1 MAGAQGPWLPLPP
14 LWLWCWVQVLLA
26 PPGLWP
32 ARAFNLHSDHPTIY
46 TGPHHS
52 YFGFAMDFFQGSK
65 GGMSVVVGAPRAN
78 TSQPGVVEAGAV
90 YLCPWAPGGTRCS
103 IIEFD
108 PKGDQA
114 ETNGL
119 LQLKTYKS
127 HQWFGASVSSWG
139 DNIVACAPLQH
150 WNVFE
155 DKAQATQTPVGTCFV
170 ATEGLSRFAEYSPC
184 RCQHMEAVYQKRGHC
199 LTPSPSV
206 PTAHS
211 AEGPHAGRSLP
222 TPLGPRFTL
231 GRPNPGIWLPRGPS
245 SSLPAE
251 EAGCGA
257 LTNEGRQR
265 CQLASRWPG
274 QMSGFLAQPGS
285 LAMPSED
292 HSQTPQGQPPNIP
305 QLPLPQERGT
315 NAALCPSPVNDKRY
329 CELGF
334 SATITHAGRLV
345 LGAPGG
351 YYFVGL
357 IYSVNLSAVVSHV
370 PGSALL
376 WSVAPEQVTEDMY
389 NEYDDAYRGL
399 LRWPWGS
406 SHGPRLRQCFLAPE
420 GPCPTRLPSSL
431 PDSISTFS
439 VDKSTSLG
447 CYPIY
452 YTPPSL
458 PEHPCPWLPADAGA
472 GSEPAVDARST
483 DTVRCRP
490 EGAEVWQAAECQ
502 PFREGEASGF
512 LVLAQ
517 SDLSR
522 SLLLAPGDR
531 ALPFVLGVPGQRLS
545 SLCPGGS
552 RVTLFSSRG
561 YVVGIPTENGCGEVE
576 IFMLGSLWCW
586 YRAIQSEQDVQ
597 ATPPSH
603 TPHPWLANLIAK
615 ERRHQITGKDDILVG
630 APLYMVSR
638 SDHKLYEVGR
648 VYLYLQHRGPH
659 PYRHPAQTM
668 TGTEVFGRFGTA
680 IAPAGDLDQDGYVD
694 VAVGAPFAGSGRV
707 LIFRGC
713 SEGLRT
719 PASQVLESPFP
730 GRAAFGFSV
739 RGATDIDA
747 NGYPDVL
754 VGAFG
759 ASKVAVYRAQPVVVA
774 SSQLLVP
781 DVLNP
786 EEKACAVDRT
796 PVSCFTIQAVVRA
809 IKGKSLR
816 ENKAGR
822 RLCSGRL
829 KPKIGAK
836 GRSCTTPGRPGL
848 ELQLS
853 RRSPEARISNS
864 LPAALTLAAGTAES
878 WDWAA
883 LGQHG
888 VPEQTRIVLDCGED
902 NVCVPELQLA
912 AHTPVSQ
919 LFIGAENVVH
929 ILADATNVGEGAF
942 EAELRLQL
950 PHDAHYQKATSNVQ
964 GLEKLIC
971 NLKKEN
977 ETRVVICE
985 LGNPMKNGTKI
996 TVDMALSISNLEDA
1010 GDTIEFQ
1017 LQLWS
1022 KNSHSPHS
1030 NMERVQI
1037 PIKAAA
1043 RLDLRGNSL
1052 PATMVLPVV
1061 GWELAEGSR
1070 RLEDH
1075 GPKVEHV
1082 YQLHNQGPGTVSQAE
1097 LWVEFPNKFQG
1108 DFLLYMVELSTEGR
1122 INCSSPTGLNPL
1134 GLEGQ
1139 KPTAS
1144 PGHNMSYQLV
1154 HRRERREAD
1163 KAEAGPGTLRDPT
1176 LVNCSSQSCV
1186 AVLCKVEML
1195 ERDQRAMVTVHS
1207 ILWMQSVWKRPHD
1220 QFIIQSQA
1228 WFNVSAMP
1236 YRIQPEVL
1244 PSGHATAH
1252 TEVVRVSP
1260 DAEKEIPTWWVVL
1273 AVLAGLL
1280 LLALFICA
1288 LWKMGFF
1295 KRTRPPMDDQEE
1307 LTSDETREPCTGKGQ

>member
-1 MAGAQGPWLPLPP
+1 MAGAQGLWLPLPP

-26 PPGLWP
+26 PPGPWP
-32 ARAFNLHSDHPTIY
+32 VRAFNLHSDRPTIY
-46 TGPHHS
+46 AGPNHS

-65 GGMSVVVGAPRAN
+65 GSMSVVVGAPRAN

-90 YLCPWAPGGTRCS
+90 YLCPWAPGGTPCS

-114 ETNGL
+114 QSMGF
-119 LQLKTYKS
+119 LQVKTYKS
-127 HQWFGASVSSWG
+127 HQWFGASVSSWDG
-139 DNIVACAPLQH
+139 NVVACAPLQH
-150 WNVFE
+150 WNAFDGE
-155 DKAQATQTPVGTCFV
+155 AQATQTPVGTCFV
-170 ATEGLSRFAEYSPC
+170 ATDGLSRFAEYAPC
-184 RCQHMEAVYQKRGHC
+184 RCHHMDAIYENR
-199 LTPSPSV
+199 
-206 PTAHS
+206 
-211 AEGPHAGRSLP
+211 R
-222 TPLGPRFTL
+222 
-231 GRPNPGIWLPRGPS
+231 
-245 SSLPAE
+245 
-251 EAGCGA
+251 
-257 LTNEGRQR
+257 
-265 CQLASRWPG
+265 
-274 QMSGFLAQPGS
+274 
-285 LAMPSED
+285 
-292 HSQTPQGQPPNIP
+292 NI
-305 QLPLPQERGT
+305 
-315 NAALCPSPVNDKRY
+315 NDKRY
-329 CELGF
+329 CEVGF

-357 IYSVNLSAVVSHV
+357 IYSVNLSAVVSQV
-370 PGSALL
+370 PSSALL

-389 NEYDDAYRGL
+389 MDYDDAYRGYSVAVGEFDGD
-399 LRWPWGS
+399 P
-406 SHGPRLRQCFLAPE
+406 ATPE
-420 GPCPTRLPSSL
+420 
-431 PDSISTFS
+431 
-439 VDKSTSLG
+439 
-447 CYPIY
+447 
-452 YTPPSL
+452 
-458 PEHPCPWLPADAGA
+458 
-472 GSEPAVDARST
+472 
-483 DTVRCRP
+483 
-490 EGAEVWQAAECQ
+490 
-502 PFREGEASGF
+502 
-512 LVLAQ
+512 
-517 SDLSR
+517 
-522 SLLLAPGDR
+522 
-531 ALPFVLGVPGQRLS
+531 
-545 SLCPGGS
+545 
-552 RVTLFSSRG
+552 
-561 YVVGIPTENGCGEVE
+561 YVVGVPNKSMTLGVVE
-576 IFMLGSLWCW
+576 IFSARKSLVLVQS
-586 YRAIQSEQDVQ
+586 IQSEQVASYFGHTVAVADV
-597 ATPPSH
+597 
-603 TPHPWLANLIAK
+603 NGD
-615 ERRHQITGKDDILVG
+615 GKDDILVG
-630 APLYMVSR
+630 APLYMEHR
-638 SDHKLYEVGR
+638 SDRKLYEVGCI
-648 VYLYLQHRGPH
+648 YLYLQHRGPH
-659 PYRHPAQTM
+659 PYRHPWQTM
-668 TGTEVFGRFGTA
+668 TGTEVYGRFGTA

-694 VAVGAPFAGSGRV
+694 VAVGAPFVGSGRV
-707 LIFRGC
+707 LIFRGY

-786 EEKACAVDRT
+786 EEKTCTAHRT
-796 PVSCFTIQAVVRA
+796 LVSCFPIQLCVG
-809 IKGKSLR
+809 IKGKSLPER
-816 ENKAGR
+816 I
-822 RLCSGRL
+822 RLAADLQLDRL
-829 KPKIGAK
+829 KPTS
-836 GRSCTTPGRPGL
+836 GRRVWELQTHQAGLRL

-853 RRSPEARISNS
+853 REAPLTCQNLTAYLRDEADFKDKLSPIVVS
-864 LPAALTLAAGTAES
+864 LALSLAAG
-878 WDWAA
+878 
-883 LGQHG
+883 LGTEELGLVLYGQT
-888 VPEQTRIVLDCGED
+888 VVQEQTRIVLDCGED
-902 NVCVPELQLA
+902 NVCIPKLQLA
-912 AHTPVSQ
+912 AHTPVAQ

-929 ILADATNVGEGAF
+929 ILADATNAGEGAF

-950 PHDAHYQKATSNVQ
+950 PRDAHYQKATSNVQ

-985 LGNPMKNGTKI
+985 LGNPMKSGTKI
-996 TVDMALSISNLEDA
+996 AVDVALSISNLEDA

-1022 KNSHSPHS
+1022 KNSRSPHS
-1030 NMERVQI
+1030 NVERVQI
-1037 PIKAAA
+1037 PIKVAAL
-1043 RLDLRGNSL
+1043 LDLRGNSL
-1052 PATMVLPVV
+1052 PATMVLPVA
-1061 GWELAEGSR
+1061 GWELVEGSR

-1075 GPKVEHV
+1075 GPRVEHV

-1097 LWVEFPNKFQG
+1097 LRVEFPNQFQG
-1108 DFLLYMVELSTEGR
+1108 DFLLYMMELNTEGR

-1134 GLEGQ
+1134 ELEGQ

-1144 PGHNMSYQLV
+1144 PGHNMSDQPA

-1163 KAEAGPGTLRDPT
+1163 KAEAGPATLREPT
-1176 LVNCSSQSCV
+1176 LVNCSSQPCV

-1207 ILWMQSVWKRPHD
+1207 VLWMQSVRKRPHD

-1236 YRIQPEVL
+1236 YRIQPELL

-1307 LTSDETREPCTGKGQ
+1307 LTSDETGEPCTGKGQ

>member
-1 MAGAQGPWLPLPP
+1 MAGAQGLWLPLPP

-26 PPGLWP
+26 PPGPWP

-46 TGPHHS
+46 TGPNHS
-52 YFGFAMDFFQGSK
+52 YFGFAMDFFQGRK
-65 GGMSVVVGAPRAN
+65 GNMSVVVGAPRAN

-90 YLCPWAPGGTRCS
+90 FLCPWAPSGTHCS
-103 IIEFD
+103 IIQFD
-108 PKGDQA
+108 PKGDQT
-114 ETNGL
+114 ETKGF

-139 DNIVACAPLQH
+139 GNIVACAPRQH
-150 WNVFE
+150 WNAFE
-155 DKAQATQTPVGTCFV
+155 GAAQATQTPVGTCFV
-170 ATEGLSRFAEYSPC
+170 ATEGLSHFAEYTPC
-184 RCQHMEAVYQKRGHC
+184 RCQHMEATYQ
-199 LTPSPSV
+199 
-206 PTAHS
+206 
-211 AEGPHAGRSLP
+211 
-222 TPLGPRFTL
+222 
-231 GRPNPGIWLPRGPS
+231 
-245 SSLPAE
+245 
-251 EAGCGA
+251 
-257 LTNEGRQR
+257 QR
-265 CQLASRWPG
+265 NYA
-274 QMSGFLAQPGS
+274 
-285 LAMPSED
+285 
-292 HSQTPQGQPPNIP
+292 
-305 QLPLPQERGT
+305 
-315 NAALCPSPVNDKRY
+315 NDKRY
-329 CELGF
+329 CQVGF
-334 SATITHAGRLV
+334 SASITHAGRLV

-357 IYSVNLSAVVSHV
+357 IYSVNLSAVVSHA
-370 PGSALL
+370 PHGALL

-389 NEYDDAYRGL
+389 EEYDDAYRGYSVAAGEFDGD
-399 LRWPWGS
+399 P
-406 SHGPRLRQCFLAPE
+406 ATPE
-420 GPCPTRLPSSL
+420 
-431 PDSISTFS
+431 
-439 VDKSTSLG
+439 
-447 CYPIY
+447 
-452 YTPPSL
+452 
-458 PEHPCPWLPADAGA
+458 
-472 GSEPAVDARST
+472 
-483 DTVRCRP
+483 
-490 EGAEVWQAAECQ
+490 
-502 PFREGEASGF
+502 
-512 LVLAQ
+512 
-517 SDLSR
+517 
-522 SLLLAPGDR
+522 
-531 ALPFVLGVPGQRLS
+531 
-545 SLCPGGS
+545 
-552 RVTLFSSRG
+552 
-561 YVVGIPTENGCGEVE
+561 YVVGVPNKRTTWGGVE
-576 IFMLGSLWCW
+576 IFSARKSLVLVQS
-586 YRAIQSEQDVQ
+586 IESEQVASYFGHTVAVADV
-597 ATPPSH
+597 
-603 TPHPWLANLIAK
+603 NGD
-615 ERRHQITGKDDILVG
+615 GKDDILVG
-630 APLYMVSR
+630 APLYMEGR
-638 SDHKLYEVGR
+638 SDRKLYEVGR
-648 VYLYLQHRGPH
+648 VYLYLQRRGPH
-659 PYRHPAQTM
+659 PYRQPAQTM

-680 IAPAGDLDQDGYVD
+680 IAAAGDLDQDGYVD

-730 GRAAFGFSV
+730 GRAAFGFSL
-739 RGATDIDA
+739 RGASDIDA

-786 EEKACAVDRT
+786 EEKTCTVDRT
-796 PVSCFTIQAVVRA
+796 PVSCFPIQLCVR
-809 IKGKSLR
+809 IKGKSLPER
-816 ENKAGR
+816 TSLAAD
-822 RLCSGRL
+822 LQLDRL
-829 KPKIGAK
+829 KPKS
-836 GRSCTTPGRPGL
+836 GRRVWELQTHQAGWRL

-853 RRSPEARISNS
+853 REVPLACQNLTAYLRDEADFKDKLSPIVVS
-864 LPAALTLAAGTAES
+864 LALTLAARPGTKE
-878 WDWAA
+878 
-883 LGQHG
+883 LGLVLYGQT
-888 VPEQTRIVLDCGED
+888 VVQEQTRIVLDCGED

-912 AHTPVSQ
+912 AHTPVAQ

-929 ILADATNVGEGAF
+929 ILAEATNAGEGAF

-950 PHDAHYQKATSNVQ
+950 PRDAHYQKATSNLQ

-985 LGNPMKNGTKI
+985 LGNPMKSGTTI

-1043 RLDLRGNSL
+1043 LLDLRGNSL
-1052 PATMVLPVV
+1052 PATVVLPVA

-1097 LWVEFPNKFQG
+1097 LRVEFPNQLQG
-1108 DFLLYMVELSTEGR
+1108 EFLLYVMELSTEGR
-1122 INCSSPTGLNPL
+1122 LNCSSPTGLNPL

-1144 PGHNMSYQLV
+1144 PGHNVSYQLV
-1154 HRRERREAD
+1154 HRRERREVD
-1163 KAEAGPGTLRDPT
+1163 KVEAGPGTLREPT

-1207 ILWMQSVWKRPHD
+1207 VLWMQSVRKRPQD

-1295 KRTRPPMDDQEE
+1295 KRTRPPMNDQEE
-1307 LTSDETREPCTGKGQ
+1307 LTSDETGEPCTGRGQ

>member
-1 MAGAQGPWLPLPP
+1 MAGAQRPWLPLSP

-26 PPGLWP
+26 PPGPWP
-32 ARAFNLHSDHPTIY
+32 AQAFNLHSDRPTIY
-46 TGPHHS
+46 TGPSHS

-65 GGMSVVVGAPRAN
+65 GGMSVVVGAPQAN

-114 ETNGL
+114 ETEGF
-119 LQLKTYKS
+119 LQLRTYKS

-139 DNIVACAPLQH
+139 GNIVACAPLQH
-150 WNVFE
+150 WNAFKGE
-155 DKAQATQTPVGTCFV
+155 AQATQTPGGTCFV
-170 ATEGLSRFAEYSPC
+170 ATEGLSRFAEYTPC
-184 RCQHMEAVYQKRGHC
+184 RCQHMEATY
-199 LTPSPSV
+199 
-206 PTAHS
+206 
-211 AEGPHAGRSLP
+211 
-222 TPLGPRFTL
+222 
-231 GRPNPGIWLPRGPS
+231 
-245 SSLPAE
+245 
-251 EAGCGA
+251 
-257 LTNEGRQR
+257 RQR
-265 CQLASRWPG
+265 KYA
-274 QMSGFLAQPGS
+274 
-285 LAMPSED
+285 
-292 HSQTPQGQPPNIP
+292 
-305 QLPLPQERGT
+305 
-315 NAALCPSPVNDKRY
+315 NDKRY
-329 CELGF
+329 CEVGF

-351 YYFVGL
+351 YYFSGL

-389 NEYDDAYRGL
+389 AEYDDAYRGYSVAVGEFDGD
-399 LRWPWGS
+399 PVT
-406 SHGPRLRQCFLAPE
+406 PE
-420 GPCPTRLPSSL
+420 Y
-431 PDSISTFS
+431 I
-439 VDKSTSLG
+439 V
-447 CYPIY
+447 
-452 YTPPSL
+452 
-458 PEHPCPWLPADAGA
+458 
-472 GSEPAVDARST
+472 
-483 DTVRCRP
+483 
-490 EGAEVWQAAECQ
+490 
-502 PFREGEASGF
+502 
-512 LVLAQ
+512 
-517 SDLSR
+517 
-522 SLLLAPGDR
+522 
-531 ALPFVLGVPGQRLS
+531 GVPNKR
-545 SLCPGGS
+545 
-552 RVTLFSSRG
+552 T
-561 YVVGIPTENGCGEVE
+561 TWGEVASY
-576 IFMLGSLWCW
+576 FGHTV
-586 YRAIQSEQDVQ
+586 AVADV
-597 ATPPSH
+597 
-603 TPHPWLANLIAK
+603 NGD
-615 ERRHQITGKDDILVG
+615 GKDDILVG
-630 APLYMVSR
+630 APLYMESR
-638 SDHKLYEVGR
+638 SDRKLYEVGR
-648 VYLYLQHRGPH
+648 VYLYLQRRGPH

-680 IAPAGDLDQDGYVD
+680 IAPVGDLDQDGYVD
-694 VAVGAPFAGSGRV
+694 VAVGAPFARSGCV

-730 GRAAFGFSV
+730 DHAAFGFSV

-786 EEKACAVDRT
+786 EEKTCTVDRT
-796 PVSCFTIQAVVRA
+796 PVSCFPIQLCTG
-809 IKGKSLR
+809 IKGKSLPER
-816 ENKAGR
+816 I
-822 RLCSGRL
+822 RLAADLQLDRL
-829 KPKIGAK
+829 KPKS
-836 GRSCTTPGRPGL
+836 GRRVWELQTHQAGWSL

-853 RRSPEARISNS
+853 REVPQYCQNVTAYLRDEADFKDKLSPIVVS
-864 LPAALTLAAGTAES
+864 LALTLAAGPGTEE
-878 WDWAA
+878 
-883 LGQHG
+883 LGPVLYGQT
-888 VPEQTRIVLDCGED
+888 VVQEQTRIVLDCGED
-902 NVCVPELQLA
+902 NVCVPELRLA
-912 AHTPVSQ
+912 AHTPVAQ

-929 ILADATNVGEGAF
+929 ILADATNAGEGAF

-950 PHDAHYQKATSNVQ
+950 PRDAHYQKATSNVQ

-985 LGNPMKNGTKI
+985 LGNPMKSGTKI
-996 TVDMALSISNLEDA
+996 AVDVALSISNLEDA

-1030 NMERVQI
+1030 NTERVQI

-1043 RLDLRGNSL
+1043 LLDLRGNSL
-1052 PATMVLPVV
+1052 PATVVLPVA
-1061 GWELAEGSR
+1061 GWELVEGSR

-1097 LWVEFPNKFQG
+1097 LRVEFPNQFQG
-1108 DFLLYMVELSTEGR
+1108 DFLLYMMEFSTEGR
-1122 INCSSPTGLNPL
+1122 INCSSSTGLNPL

-1163 KAEAGPGTLRDPT
+1163 KAEAGPGTLREPT

-1195 ERDQRAMVTVHS
+1195 ERDQRAMVTVYS
-1207 ILWMQSVWKRPHD
+1207 VLWMQSVWKRPHD

-1244 PSGHATAH
+1244 PSGHTTAH

-1295 KRTRPPMDDQEE
+1295 KRTRPPIDNQEE
-1307 LTSDETREPCTGKGQ
+1307 LMSEETGEPCTGRGQ